1 MGGLIG
7 TIVGGVVIG
16 AVIGGLARLVL
27 PGKQDI
33 SMIMTI
39 GIGLAGAIAG
49 GLLAGLFGVRETSG
63 VDWIK
68 LVFQV
73 GFAAAGVVLYER
85 FRSARSSELKP
96 GKEASQ

>member
-7 TIVGGVVIG
+7 TIVGGVIIG
-16 AVIGGLARLVL
+16 AVIGGLARLVI
-27 PGKQDI
+27 PGKQNI
-33 SMIMTI
+33 SLVMTI

-49 GLLAGLFGVRETSG
+49 GLLAGLFGVRETAG

-73 GFAAAGVVLYER
+73 GFAALGVIGYER
-85 FRSARSSELKP
+85 FVNARSSQATP
-96 GKEASQ
+96 GEGQPQ